1 MSYLLLRRLRI
12 RAANA
17 MAGNY
22 AIQAAPVMAIS
33 LFTHNLGLKT
43 GCRPLRVAIL
53 HHDAQLLGEYGSDGF
68 YDFHPQQRRGATFID
83 DVDYSSKNRHALS
96 LQPTASCHLTVS
108 LLIEVDGRIKL
119 DRVSQFLRSARIAG
133 GCVDDFGEPESA
145 NELDGLRLPKGFW
158 LIERSDLL
166 GTEANPVDALVGLL
180 GRKSPKSDSPRK
192 TAQAGAL
199 KEADTLQPLPESW
212 FTATV
217 LGYATTTPFAPR
229 AGVRQTDADGQ
240 PETPLHAF
248 CEPLLGVVQYVST
261 GDFGPRPVPFWE
273 HTWLQDD
280 VFVVRQSAPVQLSSA
295 S

>member
-1 MSYLLLRRLRI
+1 MTYLLLPRLRV

-22 AIQAAPVMAIS
+22 AVQAAPVMAVS

-43 GCRPLRVAIL
+43 GCHPLRVAIL

-68 YDFHPQQRRGATFID
+68 YDFHPQQRRGASFID

-96 LQPTASCHLTVS
+96 LQPTASCHLTLS

-119 DRVSQFLRSARIAG
+119 DRVLDFLRSARIAG
-133 GCVDDFGEPESA
+133 GCVDGFGKPESA
-145 NELDGLRLPKGFW
+145 NELDGLQLPKGFW

-166 GTEANPVDALVGLL
+166 DTGANPVDALVGLL
-180 GRKSPKSDSPRK
+180 GRKSRKTDTPRK
-192 TAQAGAL
+192 AARA
-199 KEADTLQPLPESW
+199 EAADTLQALPESW
-212 FTATV
+212 FAATV
-217 LGYATTTPFAPR
+217 LGYAATTPFARR
-229 AGVRQTDADGQ
+229 AGVRQTGAGGQ

-295 S
+295 PPSL